1 MTLTSAAVRPATI
14 TPARAAIGVG
24 AALVVNVL
32 VFLAGDALG
41 ATFDV
46 GQAQPASLVAVAV
59 STVVPLA
66 IGLVVVGLVARRRPS
81 FRRFAAW
88 AGLVVAVLSTAAPF
102 TMAAE
107 TTTAATLALMHLVV
121 GATWFTLTRPAAA
134 R

>member
-1 MTLTSAAVRPATI
+1 MTADTATATPSASTI
-14 TPARAAIGVG
+14 APARATLGIG
-24 AALVVNVL
+24 AALVVNAL
-32 VFLAGDALG
+32 VFLAGGALG

-66 IGLVVVGLVARRRPS
+66 LGLVVVALVARRRPA

-88 AGLVVAVLSTAAPF
+88 AGLMVAVLSTAAPL

-107 TTTAATLALMHLVV
+107 TTTALTLATMHLVV
-121 GATWFTLTRPAAA
+121 GATWFTLTRP
-134 R
+134 